1 LITKVR
7 DVSVLSQERL
17 NGLTSLCTEKQLLDG
32 INTNSIITTLYSGVV
47 EEIVSSDLYIVVFS
61 VAFMLYFTLIKVS
74 LLVIMNFIDEVK

>member
-17 NGLTSLCTEKQLLDG
+17 NGLTSLCTENQLLDG

>member
-1 LITKVR
+1 
-7 DVSVLSQERL
+7 
-17 NGLTSLCTEKQLLDG
+17 LDG